1 MNVLLDTKIRNE
13 YARNWNISGS
23 YLTLILLAEIFALMK
38 IYFFVMNG
46 HHCCATFKNTTTP
59 VPTFPKD
66 QEVHVLHQ
74 IHKQRIFFLFPF
86 FISVLLSQPPKNNDP
101 WFYLFPVSGIEC
113 PMCTNVPGLGAGK
126 CDSGKVP
133 TVNCSDELDQC
144 MSLKGKMGFPGFTQ
158 SIELKNC
165 SNNVLCDSASDHN
178 GTNRNEFSRLLLP
191 SHHVNYASGIVGVSL
206 WCNWIVEI
214 LAVG

>member
-1 MNVLLDTKIRNE
+1 MVAASHFVFACL
-13 YARNWNISGS
+13 
-23 YLTLILLAEIFALMK
+23 LILS
-38 IYFFVMNG
+38 
-46 HHCCATFKNTTTP
+46 
-59 VPTFPKD
+59 
-66 QEVHVLHQ
+66 
-74 IHKQRIFFLFPF
+74 
-86 FISVLLSQPPKNNDP
+86 ISSI
-101 WFYLFPVSGIEC
+101 VSGIEC

-178 GTNRNEFSRLLLP
+178 ACKLLNKTGFL
-191 SHHVNYASGIVGVSL
+191 
-206 WCNWIVEI
+206 
-214 LAVG
+214 